1 MLVVAALDGG
11 SIGAVLQQ
19 TDRDGNVR
27 PVGFY
32 SRKLTPAEGRYG
44 TYDRE
49 LVGLR
54 DGCLHFRYQLLG
66 VPFTVRTD
74 HSSLR
79 WLLSQPELTAIRQR
93 WLAVLSQFQMT
104 EISHVKGSDN
114 VVADALSRYPEE
126 TGQSYDH
133 LLPDE
138 HDMDLV
144 CAHFFN
150 LSSGLS
156 MDDFGSLSQDD
167 TVPHVDV
174 SLDGNGDDLL
184 NSSTTPQ
191 AYSENVLEDLTLPLD
206 PVSKLCLNGYDLSF
220 ISADLEARTFI
231 EAYPKCSDFQK
242 QFETLS

>member
-1 MLVVAALDGG
+1 
-11 SIGAVLQQ
+11 
-19 TDRDGNVR
+19 
-27 PVGFY
+27 
-32 SRKLTPAEGRYG
+32 
-44 TYDRE
+44 
-49 LVGLR
+49 
-54 DGCLHFRYQLLG
+54 
-66 VPFTVRTD
+66 
-74 HSSLR
+74 
-79 WLLSQPELTAIRQR
+79 
-93 WLAVLSQFQMT
+93 MT

-206 PVSKLCLNGYDLSF
+206 PGVQIVIGWLRF
-220 ISADLEARTFI
+220 IFCI
-231 EAYPKCSDFQK
+231 C
-242 QFETLS
+242 